1 MLFLEWIETVG
12 GIWLVM
18 SAIAFVFVAVLVKS
32 RQESADVSA
41 NRSSD
46 AVRRLDRTHKAKKK
60 PSDKNS
66 PPFEKAA

>member
-12 GIWLVM
+12 GIWLAM

-41 NRSSD
+41 NH

-60 PSDKNS
+60 PSDKDS

>member
-12 GIWLVM
+12 GIWLAM

-41 NRSSD
+41 N
-46 AVRRLDRTHKAKKK
+46 AVHRLDRTHKAKKK
-60 PSDKNS
+60 PSDKDS